1 MGGNMKAIYTCVFDQ
16 DIQIKPAPN
25 FHGWDTI
32 LITDR
37 VITDSKGWKV
47 IEIDSWDDPLSAHL
61 AWKLRS
67 HIYLIQYDMVCFI
80 EPHIEILQAPPTGD
94 CFFMQIVSLFSRA
107 KNLMAQYPDQKTVID
122 RQMNY
127 YSMSK
132 IKLNEMIV
140 NTDFFV
146 RTHTEEMNKFFDHWF
161 IQLEMFSKHEE
172 LCFNYLATTNY
183 VSSIVALPYNYN
195 SYFKADVSSKVA
207 KKFKKAP
214 VAVHHI
220 TPGRADKNIGK
231 AINDIVKHLPD
242 EDWICLRDID
252 CFPMYHE
259 EFFKQCEEIANEGKY
274 DLIGCMT
281 NRLGLEKQLYKGQ
294 ISENTDINYHR
305 QIALEL
311 HEKNGNKI
319 IPTNDMIAGL
329 MMLFPKRLWKEVN
342 GFEEGYIVHPNGRY
356 FDDMF
361 SSKIKYK
368 GFKMGIATGIYLFHF
383 YRLGKENPSNYR
395 NHLF

>member
-1 MGGNMKAIYTCVFDQ
+1 MKAIYTCVFDQ

-80 EPHIEILQAPPTGD
+80 EPHVEILQAPPTGD
-94 CFFMQIVSLFSRA
+94 CFFMQTVSLFSRA

-127 YSMSK
+127 YSMSR

-146 RTHTEEMNKFFDHWF
+146 RTHTEEMNKFFDDWF
-161 IQLEMFSKHEE
+161 IQLEMFSQHEE
-172 LCFNYLATTNY
+172 LCFNYLAITNY
-183 VSSIVALPYNYN
+183 VSSIVALPSNYN
-195 SYFKADVSSKVA
+195 SYFKSDVSFKVA

-252 CFPMYHE
+252 
-259 EFFKQCEEIANEGKY
+259 
-274 DLIGCMT
+274 
-281 NRLGLEKQLYKGQ
+281 
-294 ISENTDINYHR
+294 
-305 QIALEL
+305 
-311 HEKNGNKI
+311 
-319 IPTNDMIAGL
+319 AGL